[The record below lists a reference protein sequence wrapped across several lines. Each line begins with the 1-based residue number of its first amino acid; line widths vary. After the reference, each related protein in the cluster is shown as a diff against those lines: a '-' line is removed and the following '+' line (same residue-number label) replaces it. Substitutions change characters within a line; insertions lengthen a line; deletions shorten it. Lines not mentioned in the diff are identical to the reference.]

1 MISQISAPRLKGH
14 RFPRSIISYAVWAY
28 YRFSLSLRDVEDL
41 LAERGIVVSYEA
53 IRAWVGKFGPQI
65 AKRVRATR
73 PRPTDKWHLD
83 EVVIM
88 INAVQHWLWRRG
100 QQRRS
105 SRHPRANAPQCAGG
119 EAFHF
124 TADRPLG

>member
-88 INAVQHWLWRRG
+88 INGVRQASSTYRILLK
-100 QQRRS
+100 RS
-105 SRHPRANAPQCAGG
+105 H
-119 EAFHF
+119 
-124 TADRPLG
+124 TALVKRPSTHM

>member
-1 MISQISAPRLKGH
+1 MISQISAPHLKGH
-14 RFPRSIISYAVWAY
+14 RFPRSIISYAVWVY
-28 YRFSLSLRDVEDL
+28 YRFTLSLRDVEDL

-65 AKRVRATR
+65 TKRVRAAR

-88 INAVQHWLWRRG
+88 ISRTLRDCSLWNVARVGKMNRAEFAG
-100 QQRRS
+100 S
-105 SRHPRANAPQCAGG
+105 SP
-119 EAFHF
+119 E
-124 TADRPLG
+124 